1 MSRFIPR
8 FGCRGPETGLAHLAT
23 NSVVRHDGAMRA
35 AGRRPPDR
43 QEDGSS
49 DRRWVIVAEDGRYST
64 IGRASDPTDA
74 EIGEAE
80 DALRRQGLSGWL
92 AVMSGSA
99 YGSKVPSLMA
109 VRPLA
114 SPTKHW
120 EDASAACLAA
130 IAARHKDLGD

>member
-1 MSRFIPR
+1 MSKSTPR
-8 FGCRGPETGLAHLAT
+8 VGRRGPETGFAHLAA
-23 NSVVRHDGAMRA
+23 SFVIRHDGAMRA
-35 AGRRPPDR
+35 AGRRPADR

-49 DRRWVIVAEDGRYST
+49 DRRWVILAEDGRYST

-74 EIGEAE
+74 EVEEAE

-99 YGSKVPSLMA
+99 YGSKMPSLMA
-109 VRPLA
+109 VRSLA
-114 SPTKHW
+114 SPTRHW

-130 IAARHKDLGD
+130 IAARRRDLGE

>member
-1 MSRFIPR
+1 MSRSIPR
-8 FGCRGPETGLAHLAT
+8 VGRRRPETELAHLAA
-23 NSVVRHDGAMRA
+23 SCVIRHSGAMRA
-35 AGRRPPDR
+35 TGRRPADR

-49 DRRWVIVAEDGRYST
+49 DRRWVLVAEDGRYST
-64 IGRASDPTDA
+64 MGRASNPTDA
-74 EIGEAE
+74 EVEEAE

-114 SPTKHW
+114 SPTKRW

-130 IAARHKDLGD
+130 IAARRKDFGE